1 MALIKS
7 ISGIR
12 GTIGGKRGENLTPID
27 VLENVSAYGT
37 WLIKNHG
44 TASVVVGRDGRI
56 SGPMVSAIV
65 NQSLLSLGINVIDL
79 DLTTTPTVE
88 MAVKVKKAQGGIIIT
103 ASHNPKEW
111 NALKLLNEKGE
122 FLSAAD
128 GAEIDEIINKDAIVY
143 AGVDAYGTYSRYDEA
158 LEDHIAAILAL
169 DLFDIDL
176 IKSKNFKV
184 AIDAINST
192 GNIAVPALLD
202 HLNVSYESINEKID
216 GHFAHNPE
224 PLPKNLI
231 ELSSLVGSKDFDL
244 GIAVDPDVD
253 RLAFICGSGEAFGEE
268 LTIVAASDFVLSKK
282 QGATVSNLS
291 SSRALSD
298 VTKKHGG
305 VYYASA
311 VGEVNVVKMMKSQ
324 NAVIGGEG
332 NGGVIYPELHYG
344 RDALIGIVMVLNL
357 LAERSTTLDQLKAS
371 YPNYQIIK
379 DKLVLDPTMDIDATM
394 DQIADLYADENV
406 NRIDGL
412 KIDFPDKWVHLR
424 RSNTEAII
432 RIYAESEDQ
441 QVSEKLV
448 KEIKDIVLNN
458 SNPLIA

>member
-37 WLIKNHG
+37 WLKKKHG
-44 TASVVVGRDGRI
+44 TATVVIGRDGRI
-56 SGPMVSAIV
+56 SGPMVSSIV
-65 NQSLLSLGINVIDL
+65 NQSLLSLGIDVIDL

-88 MAVKVKKAQGGIIIT
+88 MAVKTKKAQGGIIIT
-103 ASHNPKEW
+103 ASHNPREW

-122 FLSAAD
+122 FLSASD
-128 GAEIDEIINKDAIVY
+128 GAEIDVIIKQGAINFADIDSCGNY
-143 AGVDAYGTYSRYDEA
+143 YRYDEA
-158 LEDHIAAILAL
+158 LEDHISAILAL
-169 DLFDIDL
+169 DLFDIEL

-202 HLNVSYESINEKID
+202 RLNVSYQSINDQID
-216 GHFAHNPE
+216 GNFAHNPE

-231 ELSSLVGSKDFDL
+231 ELSSLVGSNDFNL

-268 LTIVAASDFVLSKK
+268 LTIVAAADFVLSKK
-282 QGATVSNLS
+282 PGATVSNLS

-298 VTKKHGG
+298 ITKKHGG
-305 VYYASA
+305 IYHASA
-311 VGEVNVVKMMKSQ
+311 VGEVNVVKMMKAQ

-344 RDALIGIVMVLNL
+344 RDALVGIVMVLNL
-357 LAERSTTLDQLKAS
+357 LAERSTDLDQLKAI

-379 DKLVLDPTMDIDATM
+379 DKLAFDPSMDIDATM
-394 DQIADLYADENV
+394 DQIASLYSDENI

-424 RSNTEAII
+424 RSNTEAIL
-432 RIYAESEDQ
+432 RIYAESEDVS
-441 QVSEKLV
+441 VSETLV
-448 KEIKDIVLNN
+448 NEIKEIVLNN